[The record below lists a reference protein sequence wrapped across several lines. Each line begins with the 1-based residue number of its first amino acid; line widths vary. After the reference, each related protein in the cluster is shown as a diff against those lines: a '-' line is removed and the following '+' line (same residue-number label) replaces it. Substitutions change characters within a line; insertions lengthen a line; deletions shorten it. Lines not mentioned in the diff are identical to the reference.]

1 MYFSVQ
7 LPTDQPGPDAAF
19 WAAPAL
25 AEAAQAAEQAGFDA
39 VFATDHPAPPES
51 WLQQGGRHALD
62 PFSALACAAVAT
74 RRLRL
79 QTHLLVA
86 AYRNPFLSAKALA
99 SLDALSGGRLIV
111 GLGAGYLRAEF
122 AALGADF
129 DRREALLEES
139 VRVLRRAFSERAVS
153 EQGLHFDAQEIT
165 IAPGPVQG
173 PGPPLWLGGNSRR
186 ALRRAVEQADGW
198 LPFAASRS
206 LARVAGTA
214 PLEDMHALAE
224 ALAYAR
230 EHARHT
236 GRRAPLEVCFT
247 PRVDAGRGLPEAGPL
262 VAAIRRSGEL
272 GVTWTALNIPCRSRA
287 EYAEKVAWLGEN
299 IVRPIREN

>member
-7 LPTDQPGPDAAF
+7 LPTDKPEPAAAF
-19 WAAPAL
+19 TTAGAL
-25 AEAAQAAEQAGFDA
+25 AEAARAAERAGFDA
-39 VFATDHPAPPES
+39 VFVTDHPAPPEP
-51 WLQQGGRHALD
+51 WLQQGGHHALD

-99 SLDALSGGRLIV
+99 SLDALSEGRLIV

-129 DRREALLEES
+129 ERREALLEES
-139 VRVLRRAFSERAVS
+139 IRVLKRAFRERAVS
-153 EQGLHFDAQEIT
+153 ERGLHFDAQQIT
-165 IAPGPVQG
+165 IAPGPVQR
-173 PGPPLWLGGNSRR
+173 PHPPLWLGGNSRR

-198 LPFAASRS
+198 LPFAASPG

-214 PLEDMHALAE
+214 PLKDLDALAE

-230 EHARHT
+230 EHARRT
-236 GRRAPLEVCFT
+236 ERRAPLEVCFT
-247 PRVDAGRGLPEAGPL
+247 PRLDAGRELPEAGPL
-262 VAAIRRSGEL
+262 VAAIRRSAEL
-272 GVTWTALNIPCRSRA
+272 GVTWTALSIPCQSRA
-287 EYAEKVAWLGEN
+287 EYIDKAAWLGEN
-299 IVRPIREN
+299 IVRPLREN